1 MSIIKILPEN
11 ISNLIAAGEVIERPA
26 SVVKELIE
34 NSLDAGAEK
43 ILVNIEQGGI
53 KLISVSDNG
62 CGMDPDDVLICLE
75 PHATSKIFH
84 AEDIDRISTLGFRG
98 EALPSIASISRFHL
112 RSRKKNDVEG
122 TEVIVEGGKFI
133 NSTPV
138 GCAPGTEVIV
148 RDIFFNIPARRK
160 FLRSQSTE
168 ERHIQEVIYL
178 LALAYPSVTFEL
190 HMDGRNI
197 FSSPSDNNLL
207 SRIRT
212 FFGKTMA
219 NDLISIEYT
228 DSGISVGGYIARHGF
243 TKSSRH
249 EQRVFVNR
257 RPVES
262 LTVYS
267 ALRDG
272 YGSLVAKGR
281 FPPVIFFLNI
291 EPVLVDVNVHPAKK
305 EVRFRKPNIVNSVII
320 QAVRT
325 ALRTSKT
332 PTTSIDSQLPLS
344 SILSSANI
352 SYAPKEETP
361 SLTGFRK
368 EDKTVAA
375 SGKDELSFPPEMKTE
390 KFQDETAVQKF
401 PENETLKILAF
412 LDESYILASS
422 GTGLIVI
429 DQHAAHERILFEEML
444 SASKKASLISQK
456 LLIPVTLEFSRAEI
470 LFLGKNKEAFASLG
484 FEIESF
490 GQNTV
495 IINAI
500 PAPLPQDDIAGLFSD
515 ILSALFEESGAS
527 NKIDEVSIARAA
539 CSHAVKAHDKLTMK
553 EAEALIRQM
562 ADCELP
568 FSCPHGRPT
577 MINISYKELEKRFGR
592 RR

>member
-1 MSIIKILPEN
+1 MSNIKILPEN
-11 ISNLIAAGEVIERPA
+11 ISNLIAAGEVVERPA

-43 ILVNIEQGGI
+43 IVINIEQGGS

-62 CGMDPDDVLICLE
+62 CGMDSDDAILSLE

-98 EALPSIASISRFHL
+98 EALPSIASISRFRL
-112 RSRKKNDVEG
+112 RSRRKNDIEG

-160 FLRSQSTE
+160 FLRTQSTE

-178 LALAYPSVTFEL
+178 LALAYPPVTFEL
-190 HMDGRNI
+190 HVDGRNI

-219 NDLISIEYT
+219 NDFIPVEYD
-228 DSGISVGGYIARHGF
+228 DSGISVKGYIARHGF
-243 TKSSRH
+243 TKNSRH
-249 EQRVFVNR
+249 EQRVFVNG

-262 LTVYS
+262 FTVYS
-267 ALRDG
+267 ALKDG
-272 YGSLVAKGR
+272 YGSLVARGR
-281 FPPVIFFLNI
+281 FPPVIFFLNMDTA
-291 EPVLVDVNVHPAKK
+291 LVDVNVHPAKK
-305 EVRFRKPNIVNSVII
+305 EVRFRKPHIVTSVIT
-320 QAVRT
+320 QAVRNT
-325 ALRTSKT
+325 LRTSKA
-332 PTTSIDSQLPLS
+332 PTTSMDAQLPLS

-352 SYAPKEETP
+352 SYTPKKETP
-361 SLTGFRK
+361 LLTGFRK
-368 EDKTVAA
+368 DKTVAV
-375 SGKDELSFPPEMKTE
+375 SGSNDLSFPLETE
-390 KFQDETAVQKF
+390 KHDDETVGREF
-401 PENETLKILAF
+401 PGSGTLKILAF

-422 GTGLIVI
+422 ETGLVVI
-429 DQHAAHERILFEEML
+429 DQHAAHERILFEKL
-444 SASKKASLISQK
+444 LNTSQKAALISQK

-470 LFLGKNKEAFASLG
+470 LFLGKNKEAFVSLG

-490 GQNTV
+490 GRNTV
-495 IINAI
+495 IISAI
-500 PAPLPQDDIAGLFSD
+500 PSPLLQDDIGGLFSD
-515 ILSALFEESGAS
+515 ILSALFEECGAAS
-527 NKIDEVSIARAA
+527 KIDELPIARAA